1 MALGA
6 EQHTPSRHA
15 PELHWLSAVHATP
28 DASFW
33 QTPVTHVYPLVMSQ
47 SALVEQDVRQD
58 IVFASQRK
66 AMQLVVNPGVQVP
79 APSHDPKL
87 VKVVVPA
94 GHDRVPHV
102 RPPAPS

>member
-1 MALGA
+1 MGA

-15 PELHWLSAVHATP
+15 PELHWLSAVQATP

-33 QTPVTHVYPLVMSQ
+33 HTPVTHVYPLVMSQ
-47 SALVEQDVRQD
+47 SALIEQEVRQD
-58 IVFASQRK
+58 IVVGSQRN
-66 AMQLVVNPGVQVP
+66 AWHIVVAPGVQVP

-94 GHDRVPHV
+94 GHD
-102 RPPAPS
+102 

>member
-1 MALGA
+1 LAKGA

-33 QTPVTHVYPLVMSQ
+33 QTPVTQVYPLVMSQ
-47 SALVEQDVRQD
+47 SALVMHDVRQD
-58 IVFASQRK
+58 IVVGSHRK
-66 AMQLVVNPGVQVP
+66 ARHIVVGPGAQVP

-94 GHDRVPHV
+94 GHERVPHI
-102 RPPAPS
+102 RPAAPS